1 VGGDILSTFFTLSF
15 GIFVFPRHS
24 SALFCSSFKI
34 IRNEQRISPAFGYFN
49 LKVRRAGGDK
59 EIIPYGRGNQPDRF
73 IEMYFWNG
81 NKTKID
87 LFSNSQMTENQNLSL
102 EGLLRN
108 ILPRESPSYFYA
120 NLVYGII
127 FKDIFV
133 ATAELFADLGI
144 LPNYLRPQN
153 WPQYST
159 SGLKPESPLPKEYFI

>member
-1 VGGDILSTFFTLSF
+1 
-15 GIFVFPRHS
+15 
-24 SALFCSSFKI
+24 
-34 IRNEQRISPAFGYFN
+34 
-49 LKVRRAGGDK
+49 
-59 EIIPYGRGNQPDRF
+59 
-73 IEMYFWNG
+73 
-81 NKTKID
+81 
-87 LFSNSQMTENQNLSL
+87 MTENQNLSL